1 MHRASVCDPRH
12 PGGQS
17 RCGVA
22 FINIKG
28 DSMAT
33 VIQAFILCATDN
45 PAEANRAVFELLN
58 GASFDSAHP
67 ILDFATGVEQ
77 MLPVARDY
85 IDGEFVRQ
93 VPAAAF
99 LKPANAAILPH

>member
-1 MHRASVCDPRH
+1 MS
-12 PGGQS
+12 
-17 RCGVA
+17 
-22 FINIKG
+22 
-28 DSMAT
+28 T

-45 PAEANRAVFELLN
+45 PAEANRAVFYLLN

-99 LKPANAAILPH
+99 LKPANAAVLPH